1 MRNYMRIIKSNVV
14 RGHLSK
20 NYLAQ
25 KSIARNIFGM
35 KYLRFTVHVCTSY
48 HKSVTCEC
56 TCMYIGL
63 GFIFHAQCTHTRTHI
78 RAIPGL
84 KQNVLSAR
92 ISKLGIRSLVLPEP
106 YVSCLKKLNM
116 GLTGSSH
123 YITIND
129 FVKICTYFKHPPP
142 EDITR
147 FTIVTSTVPTS
158 DVLLLFN
165 NPKTSACVKLLTRLT
180 KESKLKSSQENSA
193 SGGGSGRRAGGHS
206 SEGERASGKGR
217 GGGGTPNKGGEVDE
231 SYINSG
237 ESKCI
242 CT

>member
-1 MRNYMRIIKSNVV
+1 MYSND
-14 RGHLSK
+14 
-20 NYLAQ
+20 
-25 KSIARNIFGM
+25 
-35 KYLRFTVHVCTSY
+35 T
-48 HKSVTCEC
+48 C
-56 TCMYIGL
+56 TCITHYIYL
-63 GFIFHAQCTHTRTHI
+63 

-129 FVKICTYFKHPPP
+129 FIKICTYFKHPPP
-142 EDITR
+142 EDIIR
-147 FTIVTSTVPTS
+147 FTLVTSTVPTS

-165 NPKTSACVKLLTRLT
+165 NPKVEASMKLLTRLT
-180 KESKLKSSQENSA
+180 KESRGSQENLAGSGGPGG
-193 SGGGSGRRAGGHS
+193 SGGGRSFDGKG
-206 SEGERASGKGR
+206 ASGKGR
-217 GGGGTPNKGGEVDE
+217 GERGTPSKGGEVDE

-237 ESKCI
+237 ESK
-242 CT
+242 